1 MAISYLEPLEDA
13 LKTVAQFEDAS
24 LPDWAWT
31 HEAHLICA
39 TSILSRFGIE
49 NAPVEMRKRILKYNE
64 AVGKINSDTSGYH
77 ETVTFFWLK
86 AVWER
91 LSVDEKIT
99 FDQATLDELL
109 SNIDLANRNLFL
121 KLYSEKR
128 ILSVEARRNYV
139 EPDLGF
145 EF

>member
-1 MAISYLEPLEDA
+1 MKFSYLEPLEDA
-13 LKTVAQFEDAS
+13 LKTVEQFDAAT
-24 LPDWAWT
+24 LPSWAWT
-31 HEAHLICA
+31 HEAHLICGL
-39 TSILSRFGIE
+39 SVLSRFGIE
-49 NAPVEMRKRILKYNE
+49 NAATEMRQRIIKYNE

-91 LSVDEKIT
+91 LSVDGKIN

-121 KLYSEKR
+121 QAYSKEL